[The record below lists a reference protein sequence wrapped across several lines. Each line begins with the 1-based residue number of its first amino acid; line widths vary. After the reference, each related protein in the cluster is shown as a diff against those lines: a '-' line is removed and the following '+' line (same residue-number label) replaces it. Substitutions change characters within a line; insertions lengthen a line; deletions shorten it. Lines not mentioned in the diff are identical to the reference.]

1 MGTWYLDNKQEL
13 ESVLKKYLKSSIKE
27 KTKITKKINGLIVPH
42 AGYEYSGAIAG
53 KAFSLLKN
61 KRIKKAIIIGPSHY
75 VYLNDII
82 TTNREFWETPLGKI
96 KTFNPGFLHAD
107 IYHEHSIKNQL
118 PFLQNLNFKEIMP
131 LMVGEI
137 SLEKAEEIA
146 KKISKIPAVY
156 IFSTDLS
163 HFLPYDEAVKKDKQ
177 TIEII
182 ENLDFNRIKEIDAC
196 GIYPLLILFCLCKI
210 KKTKPHLIIYKNSGD
225 VTGDKEAVVGYA
237 SLYF

>member
-1 MGTWYLDNKQEL
+1 MGTWYPEHKQEL
-13 ESVLKKYLKSSIKE
+13 ESVLNKYLRKSNLNP
-27 KTKITKKINGLIVPH
+27 KKINGLIVPH

-53 KAFSLLKN
+53 KAFSLLRN
-61 KRIKKAIIIGPSHY
+61 KKIKKAIIIGPSHY
-75 VYLNDII
+75 INLNDAI
-82 TTNREFWETPLGKI
+82 TTNREFWETPFGKI
-96 KTFNPGFLHAD
+96 KTFNPDFLHAD

-118 PFLQNLNFKEIMP
+118 PFLQYLNFKEIMP
-131 LMVGEI
+131 LMVGKI

-146 KKISKIPAVY
+146 EKISKIPAVY

-163 HFLPYDEAVKKDKQ
+163 HFLSYDEAVKKDKK

-182 ENLDFNRIKEIDAC
+182 ENLDLNSIKDIDAC

-237 SLYF
+237 SFYF

>member
-1 MGTWYLDNKQEL
+1 MGTWYSEHKQEL
-13 ESVLKKYLKSSIKE
+13 ESALNKYLRKSSLNP
-27 KTKITKKINGLIVPH
+27 KKINGLIVPH

-53 KAFSLLKN
+53 KAFALLKN
-61 KRIKKAIIIGPSHY
+61 KKTKKAIIIGPSHY
-75 VYLNDII
+75 IYLNDAI

-118 PFLQNLNFKEIMP
+118 PFLQHLNFKEIMP

-137 SLEKAEEIA
+137 SLEKAKEIA
-146 KKISKIPAVY
+146 EKISKINAVY

-163 HFLPYDEAVKKDKQ
+163 HFFKYDEAVKKDKK

-182 ENLDFNRIKEIDAC
+182 ENLDFNSIKDIDAC

-237 SLYF
+237 SFYF

>member
-1 MGTWYLDNKQEL
+1 MGTWYPEHKQEL
-13 ESVLKKYLKSSIKE
+13 DSVLTKYLKSNIK
-27 KTKITKKINGLIVPH
+27 INKKINGLIVPH
-42 AGYEYSGAIAG
+42 AGYEYSGAVAG

-75 VYLNDII
+75 NYLNDAI
-82 TTNREFWETPLGKI
+82 TSNREYWETPLNKTKI
-96 KTFNPGFLHAD
+96 FNKGFLHAD

-118 PFLQNLNFKEIMP
+118 PFLQKLNFQEIMP

-137 SLEKAEEIA
+137 NLEKANEIA

-163 HFLPYDEAVKKDKQ
+163 HFFSYDEAVKKDKN
-177 TIEII
+177 TIHII
-182 ENLDFNRIKEIDAC
+182 ESLDFNRIKEIDAC

-210 KKTKPHLIIYKNSGD
+210 KKTKPHLIVYKNSGD
-225 VTGDKEAVVGYA
+225 VTGDKEAVVGYG
-237 SLYF
+237 SFYF